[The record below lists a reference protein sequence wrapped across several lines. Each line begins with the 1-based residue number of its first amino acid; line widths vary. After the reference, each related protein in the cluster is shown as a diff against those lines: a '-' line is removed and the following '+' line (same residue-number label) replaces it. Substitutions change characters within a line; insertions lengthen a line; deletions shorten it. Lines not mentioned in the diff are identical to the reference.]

1 MRSTVLVYIALFM
14 LAMSGTAHAT
24 STLGHIHLKDGSQL
38 HGEII
43 SMVGGTLKAKASFS
57 PGDPIPIAW
66 SEVTGLTTKGSIVLV
81 LNNGVT
87 LHGTAQPGEPGTIQ
101 LATDLIKVTI
111 PVLVETVIAINP
123 PEKKAVQYKG
133 NINFGGSL
141 TAGNTDLTQANFLG
155 ELVIRGDV
163 LRLSLLGRWN
173 YSEDSGSIITRNAFG
188 NIKLDLFLTKRF
200 YLFTSALFEQDTF
213 QDIQLRTSISGGPGY
228 QFIMKDDFASPYLR
242 NMELD
247 GEIGLGFF
255 NEDFKVAQDQQFA
268 TGRWAANLDWPVT
281 PDVTIFH
288 QHQGFPSLEDFT
300 DFYITSQQGIRI
312 KIMGNFTTGLQMN
325 WRYDNT
331 PSAGKKASDFQYLLN
346 FGYSFDS

>member
-1 MRSTVLVYIALFM
+1 MRSTIFAYLALLMF
-14 LAMSGTAHAT
+14 ATSGVAHAA
-24 STLGHIHLKDGSQL
+24 STLGQIHLKDGSQL

-66 SEVTGLTTKGSIVLV
+66 SEVTGLTTQSSIILV

-87 LHGTAQPGEPGTIQ
+87 LHGIAQPGDPGTIQ

-111 PVLVETVIAINP
+111 PVRVETVIAINP
-123 PEKKAVQYKG
+123 PARKPVHYKG

-141 TAGNTDLTQANFLG
+141 TAGNTDLKQANFLG
-155 ELVIRGDV
+155 ELVIRGDI

-188 NIKLDLFLTKRF
+188 TIKLDFFVTKRF
-200 YLFTSALFEQDTF
+200 YLFASTLFEQDTF

-228 QFIMKDDFASPYLR
+228 QFIIKDDFSSPYLR

-255 NEDFKVAQDQQFA
+255 NEDFKVAKDQQFV

-281 PDVTIFH
+281 PDITIFH

-300 DFYITSQQGIRI
+300 DFYVTSQQGIRI
-312 KIMGNFTTGLQMN
+312 KVMGNFTTGFQMN

-331 PSAGKKASDFQYLLN
+331 PSTGKKASDFQYLLTL
-346 FGYSFDS
+346 GYSFDT